1 MLPAV
6 ALLLHWFLAILT
18 RTLIMIHQSVTVTQ
32 REERL
37 SSITHLDGT
46 QQHIDVSHTIK
57 TSCILCHSFDQDPA
71 GRIPNDI
78 LRPRNGNISLDPIEN
93 KEDKNPDDR
102 G

>member
-1 MLPAV
+1 MLHAV
-6 ALLLHWFLAILT
+6 AFLLHGFLAILT
-18 RTLIMIHQSVTVTQ
+18 RTLIMIHQSVTVIQ
-32 REERL
+32 RERQ
-37 SSITHLDGT
+37 SSITYLDGT